1 MDDHALLPYAR
12 LPFTAS
18 VRTDIFRSNHLVR
31 EAIEKVARLAL
42 VGTRGVPASYSGF
55 ETCAEQLG
63 ARLVSRGHR
72 VTVYNRA
79 HHVRYTAPTYR
90 GMRLVRV
97 HGIATK
103 HLDTFTHTA
112 LSLLHTLTQD
122 YDAMVVFIAGN
133 APLCLIPRSLSRA
146 RVILNVDGLD
156 WRRRKWGRLARS
168 YLRFSEQLASQVA
181 HAVVTDSRRV
191 QSYYRQ
197 AYGVETVF
205 IPYGGDVTLRAPG
218 AVLQR
223 FGLQQGRYVLF
234 VGRLVPENCA
244 DHLVEAWRI
253 LRRSRRV
260 PADFRCVIV
269 GDAPY
274 AADYI
279 ADLKSRAEGDPSIIF
294 TGYQF
299 GEAYE
304 ELGSNALIFVE
315 TSEVGGTHPALV
327 EAMAF
332 GNCVIVNN
340 TAENLETI
348 NDAGLEYDGHKGAAA
363 LAEVLDNLIR
373 CPDKVA
379 ELRERASQRAK
390 QEYSWE
396 RVTDQYEALLTAG

>member
-1 MDDHALLPYAR
+1 M
-12 LPFTAS
+12 
-18 VRTDIFRSNHLVR
+18 V
-31 EAIEKVARLAL
+31 RLAL
-42 VGTRGVPASYSGF
+42 IGTRGVPASYSGF

-63 ARLVSRGHR
+63 ARLVQRGHQ

-79 HHVRYTAPTYR
+79 HHVRYAEPTYR

-97 HGIATK
+97 RGIATK

-112 LSLLHTLTQD
+112 LSMLHALTQG
-122 YDAMVVFIAGN
+122 YDAMIVFIAGN
-133 APLCLIPRSLSRA
+133 APLCAIPRLLSRT

-156 WRRRKWGRLARS
+156 WKRRKWGRFARAYIRASEWLATR
-168 YLRFSEQLASQVA
+168 VA
-181 HAVVTDSRRV
+181 HVVVTDSRRV
-191 QSYYRQ
+191 QAFYRQ
-197 AYGVETVF
+197 AYGAQTVF
-205 IPYGGDVTLRAPG
+205 IPYGADVNIRPPG

-223 FGLQQGRYVLF
+223 FGLRPGRYVLF
-234 VGRLVPENCA
+234 VGRLVPENRA

-253 LRRSRRV
+253 LRRASQV

-279 ADLKSRAEGDPSIIF
+279 AALKAKAEGDPTIVF

-315 TSEVGGTHPALV
+315 TSEAGGTHPALV

-332 GNCVIVNN
+332 GNCVVVNN
-340 TAENLETI
+340 TPENLETI
-348 NDAGLEYDGHKGAAA
+348 GEAGLEYDGERGAEA
-363 LAEVLDNLIR
+363 LAETLGRLLENPHRV
-373 CPDKVA
+373 V
-379 ELRERASQRAK
+379 ELRHRAQRHALTYNWDAIA
-390 QEYSWE
+390 E
-396 RVTDQYEALLTAG
+396 QYEKLLCPS